1 MGALVPVGLYIDP
14 PLLVGL
20 DGLLRKRVI
29 GQDEAIAA
37 IIQAVKRSRVG
48 LKDLANWSTAFP
60 LTNRGWQ
67 N

>member
-14 PLLVGL
+14 PLLVDL
-20 DGLLRKRVI
+20 DGLLRKRVV

-48 LKDLANWSTAFP
+48 LKDLANWSTAFL